1 MARKIDTKKLLEER
15 FVKINDDLEN
25 LKPGSTEYDLL
36 LRNLCEVQSK
46 LTDIK
51 KASDT
56 AEDNKLKRE
65 ETKRMNDE
73 ELKFKERQMEYEEIR
88 IEETKRM
95 NDEDLKFKERQM
107 EHEETRIVYDYE
119 ARKKQYR
126 GNLIIDLGRLF
137 FAGIGEAAYA
147 GRWKRAMDLEYHASD
162 QTNVI
167 PPASINRM
175 LTERK
180 PKINNF

>member
-1 MARKIDTKKLLEER
+1 MAKIDTKKLLEER
-15 FVKINDDLEN
+15 FVKINNDLEN

-36 LRNLCEVQSK
+36 LRNLCAVQNE
-46 LTDIK
+46 LTNLK
-51 KASDT
+51 KATDT
-56 AEDNKLKRE
+56 AEDNQIKR
-65 ETKRMNDE
+65 
-73 ELKFKERQMEYEEIR
+73 
-88 IEETKRM
+88 EETKRM

-126 GNLIIDLGRLF
+126 GNLIIDFGRLF
-137 FAGIGEAAYA
+137 FAGLGEVAYA
-147 GRWKRAMDLEYHASD
+147 GRLKRAMDLEYHASD

>member
-73 ELKFKERQMEYEEIR
+73 E
-88 IEETKRM
+88 
-95 NDEDLKFKERQM
+95 LKFKERQM

>member
-51 KASDT
+51 KAADT
-56 AEDNKLKRE
+56 AEDNKLKR
-65 ETKRMNDE
+65 
-73 ELKFKERQMEYEEIR
+73 
-88 IEETKRM
+88 EETKRM

>member
-56 AEDNKLKRE
+56 AEDNKLKR
-65 ETKRMNDE
+65 
-73 ELKFKERQMEYEEIR
+73 
-88 IEETKRM
+88 EETKRM

>member
-1 MARKIDTKKLLEER
+1 MAKIDTEKILRER
-15 FVKINDDLEN
+15 FVKIDEGLDALE
-25 LKPGSTEYDLL
+25 PGSEKYDILL
-36 LRNLCEVQSK
+36 KNLCAVQNE
-46 LTDIK
+46 LTQLK
-51 KASDT
+51 KATDA
-56 AEDNKLKRE
+56 AEDNEIKRE
-65 ETKRMNDE
+65 EQKRMNDEELRIKELQYEEQKRMNDE
-73 ELKFKERQMEYEEIR
+73 ELKFKDRQ
-88 IEETKRM
+88 
-95 NDEDLKFKERQM
+95 L

-126 GNLIIDLGRLF
+126 SNLIIDVGRLI

-167 PPASINRM
+167 PPSSINRL

-180 PKINNF
+180 PKIYNF

>member
-1 MARKIDTKKLLEER
+1 MAKIDTKKLLEER
-15 FVKINDDLEN
+15 FVKINEDLDKLE
-25 LKPGSTEYDLL
+25 PGSTSYDLL

-56 AEDNKLKRE
+56 AEDNELKRE
-65 ETKRMNDE
+65 EQRRMNDE
-73 ELKFKERQMEYEEIR
+73 ELKFKERQ
-88 IEETKRM
+88 
-95 NDEDLKFKERQM
+95 L

-119 ARKKQYR
+119 SRKKQYR
-126 GNLIIDLGRLF
+126 GNLIIDLGRLA
-137 FAGIGEAAYA
+137 FAGLGEAAYA

-167 PPASINRM
+167 PPNSIGRM

-180 PKINNF
+180 PKGTL